1 MKHEKHTPKHE
12 KSQVDDASLK
22 RGFELTDV
30 RAKTVTFAGM
40 ALSAGLMV
48 AGLLLSWGLYTLFK
62 SYAPVPEAPPKT
74 FVVPDTAA
82 LPPVPRLQA
91 DPHIVLVP
99 FVRSQDSILASYGW
113 VSRDS
118 GIVHIPIERAMQ
130 LVVQKGLPVKGR

>member
-1 MKHEKHTPKHE
+1 MKHDKHT
-12 KSQVDDASLK
+12 VDEASLK
-22 RGFELTDV
+22 RGVELSDV
-30 RAKTVTFAGM
+30 RARTVTFAGL

-48 AGLLLSWGLYTLFK
+48 AGLLLSWGLYTVFK
-62 SYAPVPEAPPKT
+62 SHAPAPDAPPIT

-91 DPHIVLVP
+91 DPHAVLVP
-99 FVRSQDSILASYGW
+99 FVRSQDSILAGYGW

-130 LVVQKGLPVKGR
+130 LIVEKGLPVHTKEE

>member
-1 MKHEKHTPKHE
+1 MKHEKHTPKHDRPA
-12 KSQVDDASLK
+12 VDDASVK

-30 RAKTVTFAGM
+30 RAKTVTLAGV

-48 AGLLLSWGLYTLFK
+48 AGLLLSWVLYTVFK

-74 FVVPDTAA
+74 FVVPDTTA

-91 DPHIVLVP
+91 NPHIVLVP

-118 GIVHIPIERAMQ
+118 GIVHIPIERAME
-130 LVVQKGLPVKGR
+130 LVVKQGLPVERK